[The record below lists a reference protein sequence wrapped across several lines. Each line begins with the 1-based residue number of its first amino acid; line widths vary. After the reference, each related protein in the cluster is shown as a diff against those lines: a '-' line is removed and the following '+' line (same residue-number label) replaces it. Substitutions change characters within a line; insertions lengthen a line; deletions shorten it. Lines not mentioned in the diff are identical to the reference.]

1 MKNVYKFRVGVRN
14 LGGSGSSG
22 SGESTGSSSGSS
34 GYNHACFLINTDLFE
49 YGTGKDKIYLRRKNV
64 GRDPNFDW
72 DELGKALN
80 GTTYVSPDD
89 LEKKIK
95 DSNLWNGNI
104 KNKNVKI
111 EKQPDYSMLNH
122 NCHDFVQFC
131 LREVGCHE
139 TMIQK
144 KGLVYKKQ

>member
-1 MKNVYKFRVGVRN
+1 MKEVYKFRVGVRN

-22 SGESTGSSSGSS
+22 SGKSTGSSSGAF
-34 GYNHACFLINTDLFE
+34 GYNHACFLINKDLFE
-49 YGTGKDKIYLRRKNV
+49 YGTGDDKIYLRHKDV

-72 DELGKALN
+72 NKIGDALN

-95 DSNLWNGNI
+95 DSNLWNGKI
-104 KNKNVKI
+104 KNKNVPI
-111 EKQPDYSMLNH
+111 EKQPDYSMLKH

-131 LREVGCHE
+131 LKSVGCHD

-144 KGLVYKKQ
+144 NGMVYRKQ